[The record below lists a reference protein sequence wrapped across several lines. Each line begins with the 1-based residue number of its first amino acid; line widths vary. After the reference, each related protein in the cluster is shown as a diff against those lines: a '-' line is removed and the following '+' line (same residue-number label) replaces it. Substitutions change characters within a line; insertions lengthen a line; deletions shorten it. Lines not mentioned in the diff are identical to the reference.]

1 MDLFGGEAPKLPDY
15 SITRRGQAVGVE
27 DAGGEK
33 TRGSLRGGWTEG
45 ARGGSSC
52 KTDVARRRRCTEQ
65 SADSVAPATVRAGA
79 VPLLRVAI
87 CGNIAN
93 DEVAPV
99 MGPQGPHRCNV

>member
-1 MDLFGGEAPKLPDY
+1 M
-15 SITRRGQAVGVE
+15 E

-33 TRGSLRGGWTEG
+33 IAVPCEEAGREGGL
-45 ARGGSSC
+45 GGSSC

-65 SADSVAPATVRAGA
+65 SADSVAPATARVGA